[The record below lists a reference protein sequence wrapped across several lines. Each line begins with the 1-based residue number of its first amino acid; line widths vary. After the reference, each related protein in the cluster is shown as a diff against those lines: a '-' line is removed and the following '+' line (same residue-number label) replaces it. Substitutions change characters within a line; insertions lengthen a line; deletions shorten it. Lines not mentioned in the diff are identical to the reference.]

1 MIFLDTGFL
10 FALFVEGDDDHGRVQ
25 EVFEGFRGQRLQDLL
40 LTTNH
45 VVAETVTLLRKRGH
59 PDSRVRH
66 GLAVSVGEQL
76 LAGTLGRV
84 HRASVDEEGAALAYL
99 AQHQDQDQDYS
110 FVDCLSFVVMDALR
124 ITEALAID
132 SDFTH
137 RFIARPGPR
146 PR

>member
-10 FALFVEGDDDHGRVQ
+10 FALFVEGDDHHDRVRQ
-25 EVFEGFRGQRLQDLL
+25 VFEGFRGRRLQELL

-45 VVAETVTLLRKRGH
+45 VVAETVTLLRKKGH
-59 PDSRVRH
+59 PDPRVRH

-84 HRASVDEEGAALAYL
+84 HRTSEEEERAALDYL
-99 AQHQDQDQDYS
+99 AKHQDQDYS
-110 FVDCLSFVVMDALR
+110 FVDCLSFFLMDKLG
-124 ITEALAID
+124 IKEALTVD

-137 RFIARPGPR
+137 RFTARPGPK